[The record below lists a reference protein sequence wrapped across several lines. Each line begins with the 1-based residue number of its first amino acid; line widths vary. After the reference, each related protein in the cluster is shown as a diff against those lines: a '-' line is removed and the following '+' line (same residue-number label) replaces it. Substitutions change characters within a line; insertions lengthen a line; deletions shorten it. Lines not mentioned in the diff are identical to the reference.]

1 MHYMN
6 ICLSLPKVCSFNSIK
21 LFISIKNLSKKTTT
35 TVFISPPKETRIRFS
50 HSRRDATQ
58 RHSSQV
64 DCCLM
69 GKEKHPNNNCYRNN
83 NLKQ

>member
-35 TVFISPPKETRIRFS
+35 TVFISPPKNK
-50 HSRRDATQ
+50 D
-58 RHSSQV
+58 
-64 DCCLM
+64 
-69 GKEKHPNNNCYRNN
+69 
-83 NLKQ
+83 

>member
-21 LFISIKNLSKKTTT
+21 LFISIKNLSMKTTT
-35 TVFISPPKETRIRFS
+35 TVFISPPKKQGLGFPTA
-50 HSRRDATQ
+50 DATQ